1 MSRNEESD
9 KTVKR
14 SNWDSLLPAAVRYDS
29 RLKGD
34 AKILYSEILLLSNK
48 AGYCYATDQHLA
60 ALFSKTRVTINGY
73 VKSLEK
79 HGYIKIETTRQ
90 GKRVT
95 ERRIYPLELP
105 KTSIFQND
113 KSVISRD
120 SAIGSKE
127 TLTTYGGSKENL
139 TRGSKETLT
148 TGSKKIFTVNDS
160 NSNDSK
166 KELEREQEGQQPA
179 AGILYNGLTWNEKLG
194 SLDGKL
200 KLLLDKYL
208 TSLPVNVIQY
218 AIDKAAK
225 KDKLK
230 SSYGYLNKVLA
241 DYQDNGINTIDKLEA
256 LNDKRYK
263 QLGLGQLKESDKA
276 AKTSLDQK
284 EIAENR
290 KHGLPDWLSKE
301 SRESDIKEQ
310 QAKSEKDDI
319 KERSKVHKNSQSD
332 GLPFEENSDKPTQ
345 PEPEAKSIS
354 EPKTQSIS
362 EWQQEQRLKDQQR
375 AISQSETD
383 NRLSE
388 WLDPK
393 LKAAEL
399 KERDNQESSGFDDT
413 KSASNQPSDKANND
427 NQQTGTQPQQDKTN
441 VKDDQ
446 PAKANREPRMNQQ
459 EQISAAL
466 GLAALRKG
474 KQLSSYQIKLLD
486 KYSYELSDKDK
497 QLLAEY
503 KNKRQ
508 PSPTANEG

>member
-34 AKILYSEILLLSNK
+34 AKVLYSEILLLSNK

-60 ALFSKTRVTINGY
+60 ALFDAGQRTITRHIAELKKY
-73 VKSLEK
+73 
-79 HGYIKIETTRQ
+79 GYIKIETKRQ

-95 ERRIYPLELP
+95 ERHIYPLELP
-105 KTSIFQND
+105 KTSIFQNG

-120 SAIGSKE
+120 SAKGQANSGDTLGGQASSGHRGQASLGYTGIAKIG
-127 TLTTYGGSKENL
+127 G
-139 TRGSKETLT
+139 
-148 TGSKKIFTVNDS
+148 VNDS

-166 KELEREQEGQQPA
+166 KELEREKEGQQPA

-230 SSYGYLNKVLA
+230 SSYGYLSKVLA
-241 DYQDNGINTIDKLEA
+241 DYQENNINTIDKLEK
-256 LNDKRYK
+256 LNADRYK
-263 QLGLGQLKESDKA
+263 QLGMNQLKESDKNNA
-276 AKTSLDQK
+276 AT
-284 EIAENR
+284 N
-290 KHGLPDWLSKE
+290 GLEESSKLSPDN
-301 SRESDIKEQ
+301 
-310 QAKSEKDDI
+310 AK
-319 KERSKVHKNSQSD
+319 
-332 GLPFEENSDKPTQ
+332 
-345 PEPEAKSIS
+345 
-354 EPKTQSIS
+354 PKTKSIS

-399 KERDNQESSGFDDT
+399 KERDNQESSSLDDT
-413 KSASNQPSDKANND
+413 KSASSQPDDKDKANND
-427 NQQTGTQPQQDKTN
+427 NQQKGTQPQQEQIK

-446 PAKANREPRMNQQ
+446 PAKPNREPRMNQQ

>member
-34 AKILYSEILLLSNK
+34 AKVLYSEILLLSNK

-60 ALFSKTRVTINGY
+60 ALFDAGQRTVTRHIAELKKY
-73 VKSLEK
+73 
-79 HGYIKIETTRQ
+79 GYIKIETKRQ

-95 ERRIYPLELP
+95 ERHIYPLELP
-105 KTSIFQND
+105 KTSIFQNG

-120 SAIGSKE
+120 SAKGQANSGDTLGGQANSGHRGKASLGHTGIAKIGV
-127 TLTTYGGSKENL
+127 
-139 TRGSKETLT
+139 
-148 TGSKKIFTVNDS
+148 VNDS

-179 AGILYNGLTWNEKLG
+179 AGILYNGLTWYESLG

-230 SSYGYLNKVLA
+230 SSYGYLSKVLA
-241 DYQDNGINTIDKLEA
+241 DYQEHNINTIDKLEK
-256 LNDKRYK
+256 LNADRYK
-263 QLGLGQLKESDKA
+263 QLGMNQLKESDKKQLA
-276 AKTSLDQK
+276 ANDL
-284 EIAENR
+284 E
-290 KHGLPDWLSKE
+290 E
-301 SRESDIKEQ
+301 S
-310 QAKSEKDDI
+310 AKLRPSNEK
-319 KERSKVHKNSQSD
+319 
-332 GLPFEENSDKPTQ
+332 
-345 PEPEAKSIS
+345 
-354 EPKTQSIS
+354 PKTQSIS

>member
-120 SAIGSKE
+120 SATGSKE

-148 TGSKKIFTVNDS
+148 TGSKKIFTVNNS

-179 AGILYNGLTWNEKLG
+179 AGILYNGLTWYESLG
-194 SLDGKL
+194 SLDGRL
-200 KLLLDKYL
+200 KLLMDKYL

-218 AIDKAAK
+218 AIDKAAN
-225 KDKLK
+225 KDNVK
-230 SSYGYLNKVLA
+230 SSYAYLSKVLA
-241 DYQDNGINTIDKLEA
+241 DYQQNNINTLDELEKLNA
-256 LNDKRYK
+256 DRYK
-263 QLGLGQLKESDKA
+263 QLGMNQLKESDKKQLA
-276 AKTSLDQK
+276 ANYL
-284 EIAENR
+284 
-290 KHGLPDWLSKE
+290 
-301 SRESDIKEQ
+301 EQ
-310 QAKSEKDDI
+310 
-319 KERSKVHKNSQSD
+319 RSKLSPANEK
-332 GLPFEENSDKPTQ
+332 
-345 PEPEAKSIS
+345 
-354 EPKTQSIS
+354 PKTQSIS
-362 EWQQEQRLKDQQR
+362 EWQKEQRLKDQQR

-383 NRLSE
+383 NRLPE

-399 KERDNQESSGFDDT
+399 AIRKKRESSSLDDT
-413 KSASNQPSDKANND
+413 KSASSQPDDKDKANND
-427 NQQTGTQPQQDKTN
+427 NQQKGTQPQQEKIK

-446 PAKANREPRMNQQ
+446 PAKTNREPRMNQQ
-459 EQISAAL
+459 EQINVAL

-474 KQLSSYQIKLLD
+474 KQLSSYQISLIERFDDNEKDLTLL
-486 KYSYELSDKDK
+486 K
-497 QLLAEY
+497 AY
-503 KNKRQ
+503 KAKNT
-508 PSPTANEG
+508 SPTTNQG

>member
-14 SNWDSLLPAAVRYDS
+14 SNWDSVLPAAVRYDS

-34 AKILYSEILLLSNK
+34 AKVLYSEILLLSNK

-60 ALFSKTRVTINGY
+60 ALFDKSRVTISNY
-73 VKSLEK
+73 IKALK
-79 HGYIKIETTRQ
+79 KLGYIRIETKRQ
-90 GKRVT
+90 GVT
-95 ERRIYPLELP
+95 VTQRRIYPLTLP
-105 KTSIFQND
+105 KSSICQNS
-113 KSVISRD
+113 KSIISRD
-120 SAIGSKE
+120 SAKGSKESFTTSTGSKE
-127 TLTTYGGSKENL
+127 TF
-139 TRGSKETLT
+139 TRGSKESFT
-148 TGSKKIFTVNDS
+148 TGSKEIFTVNDS

-166 KELEREQEGQQPA
+166 KELEYEPEGQAA
-179 AGILYNGLTWNEKLG
+179 AGIQYHGLIWYESLG
-194 SLDGKL
+194 SLDGKT
-200 KLLLDKYL
+200 KLLLDKYV
-208 TSLPVNVIQY
+208 TSLPDNVVQY

-225 KDKLK
+225 KENLK
-230 SSYGYLNKVLA
+230 SVYGYLRKVLA

-345 PEPEAKSIS
+345 PEPETKSIS
-354 EPKTQSIS
+354 EPETKPIS
-362 EWQQEQRLKDQQR
+362 EWMKE
-375 AISQSETD
+375 S
-383 NRLSE
+383 N
-388 WLDPK
+388 
-393 LKAAEL
+393 KANA
-399 KERDNQESSGFDDT
+399 DNQNTVTTESAANEEQSDHQAES
-413 KSASNQPSDKANND
+413 KASEEPNESPKKDLPKQPTLD
-427 NQQTGTQPQQDKTN
+427 
-441 VKDDQ
+441 
-446 PAKANREPRMNQQ
+446 
-459 EQISAAL
+459 EQINLAT
-466 GLAALRKG
+466 GLAALSKG
-474 KQLSSYQIKLLD
+474 QPVSSYQIKLLD

>member
-34 AKILYSEILLLSNK
+34 AKVLYSEILLLSNK

-60 ALFSKTRVTINGY
+60 ALFDAGQRTVTRHIAEL
-73 VKSLEK
+73 KKL
-79 HGYIKIETTRQ
+79 GYIKIETKRQ
-90 GKRVT
+90 GKRIT
-95 ERRIYPLELP
+95 ERHIYPLELP

-120 SAIGSKE
+120 SAKGQANSGD
-127 TLTTYGGSKENL
+127 TLGGQANSGH
-139 TRGSKETLT
+139 RGKASLGH
-148 TGSKKIFTVNDS
+148 TGIAKTGVVNDS

-166 KELEREQEGQQPA
+166 KELEREKEGQQPA
-179 AGILYNGLTWNEKLG
+179 AGIQYHGLIWYESLG
-194 SLDGKL
+194 SLDGKT
-200 KLLLDKYL
+200 KLLLDKYV
-208 TSLPVNVIQY
+208 TSLPDNVVQY

-225 KDKLK
+225 KENLK
-230 SSYGYLNKVLA
+230 SVYGYLRKVLA

-263 QLGLGQLKESDKA
+263 RLGLGQLKESDKA

>member
-120 SAIGSKE
+120 SATGSKE

-166 KELEREQEGQQPA
+166 KELEREKEGQQPA
-179 AGILYNGLTWNEKLG
+179 AGILYNGLTWNDKLG

-230 SSYGYLNKVLA
+230 SSYGYLSKVLA
-241 DYQDNGINTIDKLEA
+241 DYQENNINTIDKLEK
-256 LNDKRYK
+256 LNADRYK
-263 QLGLGQLKESDKA
+263 QLGMNQLKESDKKQLA
-276 AKTSLDQK
+276 ANDL
-284 EIAENR
+284 E
-290 KHGLPDWLSKE
+290 
-301 SRESDIKEQ
+301 
-310 QAKSEKDDI
+310 
-319 KERSKVHKNSQSD
+319 ERSKLSLANEK
-332 GLPFEENSDKPTQ
+332 
-345 PEPEAKSIS
+345 
-354 EPKTQSIS
+354 PKTQSIS
-362 EWQQEQRLKDQQR
+362 EWQKWQKEQQ
-375 AISQSETD
+375 AINQHDIDENRKYGLPEWFNAEMRESELAI
-383 NRLSE
+383 R
-388 WLDPK
+388 K
-393 LKAAEL
+393 K
-399 KERDNQESSGFDDT
+399 RESSSLDDT
-413 KSASNQPSDKANND
+413 KSASSQPDDKDKANND
-427 NQQTGTQPQQDKTN
+427 NQQKGTQPQQEQIK

-446 PAKANREPRMNQQ
+446 PAKPNREPRMNQQ
-459 EQISAAL
+459 EQINVAL

-474 KQLSSYQIKLLD
+474 EQLSSYQISLIERFDDNEKDLTLL
-486 KYSYELSDKDK
+486 K
-497 QLLAEY
+497 AY
-503 KNKRQ
+503 KAKKT
-508 PSPTANEG
+508 SPTTNQG

>member
-34 AKILYSEILLLSNK
+34 TKVLYSEILLLSNK

-60 ALFSKTRVTINGY
+60 ALFDKRRETINRY
-73 VKSLEK
+73 IKSLVK
-79 HGYIKIETTRQ
+79 YGYIKIESTRQ
-90 GKRVT
+90 GKTVV
-95 ERRIYPLELP
+95 ERKIYPLTLP

-120 SAIGSKE
+120 SAKLSDQTVTKSLVSDQIVTKVSDQTVTKV
-127 TLTTYGGSKENL
+127 SDQ
-139 TRGSKETLT
+139 
-148 TGSKKIFTVNDS
+148 IVTVNDS

-166 KELEREQEGQQPA
+166 KELEYESEGQQPA
-179 AGILYNGLTWNEKLG
+179 AGILYNGLTWYESLG

-230 SSYGYLNKVLA
+230 SSYGYLSKVLA
-241 DYQDNGINTIDKLEA
+241 DYQENNINTIDKLEK
-256 LNDKRYK
+256 LNADRYK
-263 QLGLGQLKESDKA
+263 QLGMNQLKESDKKQLA
-276 AKTSLDQK
+276 ANDL
-284 EIAENR
+284 E
-290 KHGLPDWLSKE
+290 
-301 SRESDIKEQ
+301 
-310 QAKSEKDDI
+310 
-319 KERSKVHKNSQSD
+319 ERSKLSLANEK
-332 GLPFEENSDKPTQ
+332 
-345 PEPEAKSIS
+345 
-354 EPKTQSIS
+354 PKTQSIS

-388 WLDPK
+388 WLDPR

-399 KERDNQESSGFDDT
+399 KERDNQESSGLDDT

-446 PAKANREPRMNQQ
+446 PAKVNREPRMNQQ
-459 EQISAAL
+459 EQISVAL

-474 KQLSSYQIKLLD
+474 KQLSSEQISLIERFDDSEKDLELL
-486 KYSYELSDKDK
+486 K
-497 QLLAEY
+497 AY
-503 KNKRQ
+503 KAKKT
-508 PSPTANEG
+508 SPTTNQG

>member
-1 MSRNEESD
+1 MQKQTKAKTES
-9 KTVKR
+9 TELEVNG
-14 SNWDSLLPAAVRYDS
+14 SNWDSVLPAAVRYDS

-34 AKILYSEILLLSNK
+34 AKVLYSEILLLSNK

-60 ALFSKTRVTINGY
+60 ALFDAGQRTAARHIAQLKKY
-73 VKSLEK
+73 
-79 HGYIKIETTRQ
+79 GYIRIETKRQ
-90 GKRVT
+90 GVT
-95 ERRIYPLELP
+95 VTQRRIYPLTLP
-105 KTSIFQND
+105 KSSICQNS
-113 KSVISRD
+113 KSIISGD
-120 SAIGSKE
+120 SEKGNAKNGNTLIGAAK
-127 TLTTYGGSKENL
+127 TGK
-139 TRGSKETLT
+139 RGIAK
-148 TGSKKIFTVNDS
+148 TGKTGIAKIGRVNDS

-166 KELEREQEGQQPA
+166 KELEYEPEGQAA
-179 AGILYNGLTWNEKLG
+179 AGIQYHGLIWYESLG
-194 SLDGKL
+194 SLDGKT
-200 KLLLDKYL
+200 KLLLDKYV
-208 TSLPVNVIQY
+208 TSLPDNVVQY

-225 KDKLK
+225 KENLK
-230 SSYGYLNKVLA
+230 SVYGYLRKVLA

-345 PEPEAKSIS
+345 PEPETKSIS
-354 EPKTQSIS
+354 EPETKPIS
-362 EWQQEQRLKDQQR
+362 EWMKE
-375 AISQSETD
+375 S
-383 NRLSE
+383 N
-388 WLDPK
+388 
-393 LKAAEL
+393 KANA
-399 KERDNQESSGFDDT
+399 DNQNTVTTESAANEEQSDHQAES
-413 KSASNQPSDKANND
+413 KASEEPNESPKKDLPKQPTLD
-427 NQQTGTQPQQDKTN
+427 
-441 VKDDQ
+441 
-446 PAKANREPRMNQQ
+446 
-459 EQISAAL
+459 EQINLAT
-466 GLAALRKG
+466 GLAALSKG
-474 KQLSSYQIKLLD
+474 QPVSSYQIKLLD

>member
-34 AKILYSEILLLSNK
+34 AKVLYSEILLLSNK

-60 ALFSKTRVTINGY
+60 ALFDAGQRTVTRHIAELKKY
-73 VKSLEK
+73 
-79 HGYIKIETTRQ
+79 GYIKIETKRQ

-95 ERRIYPLELP
+95 ERHIYPLELP
-105 KTSIFQND
+105 KTSIFQNG

-120 SAIGSKE
+120 SAKGQANSGDTLGGQASSGHRGQASLGYTGIAKIG
-127 TLTTYGGSKENL
+127 G
-139 TRGSKETLT
+139 
-148 TGSKKIFTVNDS
+148 VNDS

-166 KELEREQEGQQPA
+166 KELEREKEGQQPA
-179 AGILYNGLTWNEKLG
+179 AGILYNGLTWNDKLG

-230 SSYGYLNKVLA
+230 SSYGYLSKVLA
-241 DYQDNGINTIDKLEA
+241 DYQENNINTIDKLEK
-256 LNDKRYK
+256 LNADRYK
-263 QLGLGQLKESDKA
+263 QLGMNQLKESDKNNA
-276 AKTSLDQK
+276 AT
-284 EIAENR
+284 N
-290 KHGLPDWLSKE
+290 GLEESSKLSPDN
-301 SRESDIKEQ
+301 
-310 QAKSEKDDI
+310 AK
-319 KERSKVHKNSQSD
+319 
-332 GLPFEENSDKPTQ
+332 
-345 PEPEAKSIS
+345 
-354 EPKTQSIS
+354 PKTKSIS
-362 EWQQEQRLKDQQR
+362 EWQKEQQ
-375 AISQSETD
+375 AISQHDIDE
-383 NRLSE
+383 NRKYGLPE
-388 WLDPK
+388 WLDAK
-393 LKAAEL
+393 TRETEL
-399 KERDNQESSGFDDT
+399 ATEKKRESNSLDDT
-413 KSASNQPSDKANND
+413 KSESKQPDDKANND